1 MKPIK
6 FSVTANG
13 HPGILFLLATLTL
26 FGCSKKNESA
36 RNVPLHEIAGNEE
49 VKAYMEAFEGRGAQS
64 DDSEATP
71 PEKALQNFNLVDDLK
86 LDLVLSEP
94 QIHQPV
100 EINFD
105 HRGRLWVVQYNQ
117 YPYPEGVKIIDI
129 DNHIRAVFD
138 KVPEPPPKGVRGA
151 DKITIFEDT
160 DGNGTYDKSTDAITG
175 LNIATGVCLGR
186 NNIWVLTPPY
196 LVAYPDPDGDGIP
209 DGQPEVHLSG
219 FGLEDTHAVANSLRW
234 GPDGWLYG
242 AQGSTTHATITSKAS
257 KNVHFKGQAIWRYHP
272 ETRVFEIFAEGGGNT
287 FHVEIDAKGRV
298 YSGDNGSARGF
309 YYKQGGYYQKNWG
322 KHGALTNPYAL
333 GYINGMDLTG
343 ERTRFTHA
351 WIKYEGGSLPEV
363 YNNKIIAINP
373 LHNFVRVTRLENQGS
388 TFSNIDE
395 GIILETKDHWF
406 RPVDIKAGPDGSI
419 YLADWNDSRLSHVD
433 PRDTWNKSTGRVYR
447 LSNKNETRVEL
458 FDLSTYSSEELVSL
472 LTHKNKWYRQQA
484 LRLIGDRKD
493 RSVLPI
499 LKDMLANG
507 DAQSALEALWAINLT
522 AGLEPE
528 VALDALDHQ
537 DPYVRLWA
545 VRLIS
550 DEKEPELQPAIAH
563 KLAELA
569 ASENHLEVISQL
581 ASTAKRLTGQDAIP
595 IISNLLRNE
604 STAHDNDNQLFIW
617 WAVESKSVSSRE
629 SLLTLFEDEKY
640 WSQPLVKEFI
650 LYRLIQ
656 RYALEG
662 GLDHYNACA
671 LLFELSPTDDTKQI
685 LMDGLLE
692 GLRGR
697 DLAELPGNLAGIIEQ
712 YQGKYGEGRLA
723 LAMRQNSTKA
733 ITEALGIITNQ
744 QASIQERLSYIRI
757 FGEINQPVSVSVLL
771 KIAEG
776 QEYSTALRL
785 ASIRSLK
792 HYEDP
797 DIGKSIANAY
807 QHKIRADLDLR
818 NASFS
823 LFASRTTWARELMA
837 KIFETREIPKEEVP
851 IDILKQIKLLKAPQL
866 IQLVDTHWPTVK
878 ITSTDEMKLEMERV
892 RRALS
897 QKKGDPKA
905 GKLIYQQSCGSCHRL
920 FGEGGNIGPEL
931 TGYDRD
937 DLENMTLNI
946 VNPNADIREGYV
958 NYLIEKAD
966 GQVIMGTIKDQS
978 GGNVTVQP
986 FVGAEIILSS
996 AQIKKMEAQKTS
1008 LMPERLL
1015 EPLSDQEV
1023 RDLFAY
1029 MGK

>member
-343 ERTRFTHA
+343 E
-351 WIKYEGGSLPEV
+351 
-363 YNNKIIAINP
+363 
-373 LHNFVRVTRLENQGS
+373 
-388 TFSNIDE
+388 
-395 GIILETKDHWF
+395 
-406 RPVDIKAGPDGSI
+406 
-419 YLADWNDSRLSHVD
+419 
-433 PRDTWNKSTGRVYR
+433 
-447 LSNKNETRVEL
+447 
-458 FDLSTYSSEELVSL
+458 
-472 LTHKNKWYRQQA
+472 
-484 LRLIGDRKD
+484 
-493 RSVLPI
+493 
-499 LKDMLANG
+499 
-507 DAQSALEALWAINLT
+507 
-522 AGLEPE
+522 
-528 VALDALDHQ
+528 
-537 DPYVRLWA
+537 
-545 VRLIS
+545 
-550 DEKEPELQPAIAH
+550 
-563 KLAELA
+563 
-569 ASENHLEVISQL
+569 
-581 ASTAKRLTGQDAIP
+581 
-595 IISNLLRNE
+595 
-604 STAHDNDNQLFIW
+604 
-617 WAVESKSVSSRE
+617 
-629 SLLTLFEDEKY
+629 
-640 WSQPLVKEFI
+640 
-650 LYRLIQ
+650 
-656 RYALEG
+656 
-662 GLDHYNACA
+662 
-671 LLFELSPTDDTKQI
+671 
-685 LMDGLLE
+685 
-692 GLRGR
+692 
-697 DLAELPGNLAGIIEQ
+697 
-712 YQGKYGEGRLA
+712 
-723 LAMRQNSTKA
+723 
-733 ITEALGIITNQ
+733 
-744 QASIQERLSYIRI
+744 
-757 FGEINQPVSVSVLL
+757 
-771 KIAEG
+771 
-776 QEYSTALRL
+776 
-785 ASIRSLK
+785 
-792 HYEDP
+792 
-797 DIGKSIANAY
+797 
-807 QHKIRADLDLR
+807 
-818 NASFS
+818 
-823 LFASRTTWARELMA
+823 
-837 KIFETREIPKEEVP
+837 
-851 IDILKQIKLLKAPQL
+851 
-866 IQLVDTHWPTVK
+866 
-878 ITSTDEMKLEMERV
+878 
-892 RRALS
+892 
-897 QKKGDPKA
+897 
-905 GKLIYQQSCGSCHRL
+905 
-920 FGEGGNIGPEL
+920 
-931 TGYDRD
+931 
-937 DLENMTLNI
+937 
-946 VNPNADIREGYV
+946 
-958 NYLIEKAD
+958 
-966 GQVIMGTIKDQS
+966 
-978 GGNVTVQP
+978 
-986 FVGAEIILSS
+986 
-996 AQIKKMEAQKTS
+996 
-1008 LMPERLL
+1008 
-1015 EPLSDQEV
+1015 
-1023 RDLFAY
+1023 
-1029 MGK
+1029 